1 MISGYEI
8 LAMKRESRR
17 WIRLWIYVIYV
28 SPSRPIL
35 AHEKYKWNKKK
46 NPNPWSTYSSLL
58 LELSKHLVQ
67 LLN

>member
-46 NPNPWSTYSSLL
+46 SKSLV
-58 LELSKHLVQ
+58 HLQQPLAGTVKAFSAAS
-67 LLN
+67 